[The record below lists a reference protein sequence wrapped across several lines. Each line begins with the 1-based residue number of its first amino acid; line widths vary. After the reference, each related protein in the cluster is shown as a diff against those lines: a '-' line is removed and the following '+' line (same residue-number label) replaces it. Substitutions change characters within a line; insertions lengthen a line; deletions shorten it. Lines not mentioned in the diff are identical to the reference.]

1 MFREKCMFNCLK
13 LYLYWLDILYNDN
26 YILQV
31 YIITFDTPN
40 VECSFHDIEQF
51 LPDQHKKEKKSRK
64 QIIANIEEL
73 PYLLRFQL
81 KYIGMKITTQQ
92 SKCHYFHDLTQ

>member
-1 MFREKCMFNCLK
+1 M
-13 LYLYWLDILYNDN
+13 DILCNNN

-31 YIITFDTPN
+31 YIITFDTAN
-40 VECSFHDIEQF
+40 VECGFHDIEHF
-51 LPDQHKKEKKSRK
+51 LPDQHKKEKKKVEKWK

-81 KYIGMKITTQQ
+81 KYIGMKITTQH
-92 SKCHYFHDLTQ
+92 SKCYYFHELTQ